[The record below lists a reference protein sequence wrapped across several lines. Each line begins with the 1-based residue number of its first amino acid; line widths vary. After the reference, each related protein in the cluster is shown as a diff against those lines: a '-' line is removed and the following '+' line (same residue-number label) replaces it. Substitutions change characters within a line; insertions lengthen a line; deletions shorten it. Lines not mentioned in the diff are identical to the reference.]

1 MPEVRVLHVDD
12 DGSLLGL
19 ASAMLE
25 RRGFDVVTATD
36 VERALCVLDSEPV
49 DCVVS
54 DYQMPDRNGL
64 EFLELVRERNPAL
77 PFVLFTG
84 KGSEEVASDAIAA
97 GVTDYLQ
104 KRTTPEQFE
113 ELADRVERAVRERRT
128 AEGLSEGDR
137 ILTALVE
144 TLSGV
149 VYRLRLPGEEP
160 TFLGGRVEGL
170 TGYDAAAFRNGEVTW
185 YAAVHGDDRGR
196 VEREVEAALA
206 EGRSFDV
213 TYRIRTKSGRIRRV
227 SNRGRGVYD
236 GDGEPV
242 AVEGFVLDRGDGA
255 HEARV
260 RELHAATRRLFAADS
275 AEAVARLTA
284 AAARDVLGYPVN
296 CVRLYDAEH
305 GVLRPAASYDGDE
318 GLVGERP
325 VYPVP
330 DDSDGDPMSAG
341 NYPATAFRAGKPVVV
356 DEFGEEDR
364 PVRSGPVESAMYLA
378 LGEYGTISVGSTEP
392 SSFDATDRELAGILA
407 ENAAVALERAFHE
420 GALEAERDRLAALF
434 ENIPDPAVRVEIV
447 DGDPVVEAVNPA
459 FESTFGYDGSAVVGR
474 SLDEVIVPP
483 GDREGARTYNEQI
496 RAGESLHAEV
506 RRETADGVRDFLLHV
521 VPSAREAAAGGYTI
535 YTDITERR
543 ERERELARQN
553 ERLEEFASVVSHD
566 LRNPLNVAEGQL
578 EIARAT
584 GADASFDAVERA
596 HDRMESR
603 IEGLLDLARQGRA
616 AGETA
621 AVDLAGLSRAAWE
634 SVGTGAARLELEDGL
649 PTVEADRERLRQLFE
664 NLFSNAV
671 SHGTGGSTARPTE
684 RAVEPHTTDGGSG
697 SGGTDGG
704 NAESDADRGRHE
716 AADGGAE
723 GSGSHLTVTVG
734 PLDGGFYVADDGV
747 GLPDTRLDRVF
758 EPGYS
763 TGEDGT
769 GFGLAIVR
777 SIAEAHGWSVAA
789 TEGADGGA
797 RFEFTGVELLDGG
810 SADAETDSPPDDGDR
825 ADDPG

>member
-36 VERALCVLDSEPV
+36 VERALDVLDSEPV
-49 DCVVS
+49 DCVIS

-64 EFLELVRERNPAL
+64 EFLERVREQDPAL

-104 KRTTPEQFE
+104 KRTAPGQFE

-149 VYRLRLPGEEP
+149 VYRLRLPGKEP
-160 TFLGGRVEGL
+160 TFLGGRVEEL
-170 TGYDAAAFRNGEVTW
+170 TGHDAAAFRDGRVTW
-185 YAAVHGDDRGR
+185 DGITHEDDRGR
-196 VEREVEAALA
+196 VEREVGKALA
-206 EGRSFDV
+206 EGRAFDV
-213 TYRIRTKSGRIRRV
+213 TCRIRTKSGRVRRV

-242 AVEGFVLDRGDGA
+242 AVEGFVLDRSDGA

-260 RELHAATRRLFAADS
+260 RELHEATRQLFAADS
-275 AEAVARLTA
+275 VEAVARLTA
-284 AAARDVLGYPVN
+284 EAARDVLGYPIN
-296 CVRLYDAEH
+296 GVRLYDEERH
-305 GVLRPAASYDGDE
+305 VLVPVTLTSRSEDV
-318 GLVGERP
+318 LGERP
-325 VYPVP
+325 AYPVG
-330 DDSDGDPMSAG
+330 DGDPMETGS
-341 NYPATAFRAGKPVVV
+341 YPVTAFRTGRPVVV

-364 PVRSGPVESAMYLA
+364 PVRAGEAESAMYLP
-378 LGEYGTISVGSTEP
+378 LGDHGTLTVVATEAA
-392 SSFDATDRELAGILA
+392 SFEATDREVAGILA
-407 ENAAVALERAFHE
+407 ENAAVALDRVLHE
-420 GALEAERDRLAALF
+420 ETLATERDRLAALF
-434 ENIPDPAVRVEIV
+434 ENIPDPAVQIEFA
-447 DGDPVVEAVNPA
+447 DAEPVVEAVNPA
-459 FESTFGYDGSAVVGR
+459 FESTFGYPESTVVGR
-474 SLDEVIVPP
+474 SLDEVIVPVD
-483 GDREGARTYNEQI
+483 DREAARGINERI

-521 VPSAREAAAGGYTI
+521 VPRSRESATAGYAI
-535 YTDITERR
+535 YTDVTERR

-584 GADASFDAVERA
+584 GASEAFDAVERA

-603 IEGLLDLARQGRA
+603 IEGLLDLARHGRTT
-616 AGETA
+616 GRTD
-621 AVDLAGLSRAAWE
+621 AVDLAEVSRTAWE
-634 SVGTGAARLELEDGL
+634 SVGTDPARLDLEDGL
-649 PTVEADRERLRQLFE
+649 PTVEADRERLLQLLE
-664 NLFSNAV
+664 NLFANAV
-671 SHGTGGSTARPTE
+671 AHGTGSSTVPSGDPGAADGKGTTTT
-684 RAVEPHTTDGGSG
+684 AGTGDVEVVEG
-697 SGGTDGG
+697 SGGGRPHEVT
-704 NAESDADRGRHE
+704 DRG
-716 AADGGAE
+716 
-723 GSGSHLTVTVG
+723 GSDRSGPSLSVTVG

-747 GLPDTRLDRVF
+747 GLPDGVRERVF

-789 TEGADGGA
+789 TEGTDVGA
-797 RFEFTGVELLDGG
+797 RFEFTGVELFDDGPP
-810 SADAETDSPPDDGDR
+810 DAETDSPPDDGDP
-825 ADDPG
+825 ADDAA